1 MTAAKTVVRFALGGA
16 LLGAIVASLVVP
28 PVLSWY
34 NATGAIAPG
43 KPVETL
49 CNVPELIRYATRRLL
64 LGQVIGAAVGAAA
77 GLTLGTAYARRRR

>member
-1 MTAAKTVVRFALGGA
+1 MSTTKTLLTFALAGA
-16 LLGAIVASLVVP
+16 LLGATVASVVVP

-49 CNVPELIRYATRRLL
+49 CNVPELIRYATRRII
-64 LGQVIGAAVGAAA
+64 LGQVVGAGAGAVA
-77 GLTLGTAYARRRR
+77 GLALGVAWTRRRR

>member
-1 MTAAKTVVRFALGGA
+1 MGTAKTILTFALAGG
-16 LLGAIVASLVVP
+16 LLGAVVASVVVP

-49 CNVPELIRYATRRLL
+49 CNVPELIRYATRRLI
-64 LGQVIGAAVGAAA
+64 LGQVVGAGVGAAA
-77 GLTLGTAYARRRR
+77 GLALGAAWARRWR

>member
-1 MTAAKTVVRFALGGA
+1 MSVAKTLVTFALAGA
-16 LLGAIVASLVVP
+16 LVGAIGASVVVP

-43 KPVETL
+43 KSVETL

-64 LGQVIGAAVGAAA
+64 LGQMIGAGVGAAGA
-77 GLTLGTAYARRRR
+77 VALGVLYTRRRS

>member
-1 MTAAKTVVRFALGGA
+1 MGTAKTILTFALAGA
-16 LLGAIVASLVVP
+16 LLGAVVASVVVP

-49 CNVPELIRYATRRLL
+49 CNVPELIRYATRRLI
-64 LGQVIGAAVGAAA
+64 LGQVAGAGVGAAA
-77 GLTLGTAYARRRR
+77 GLALGAAWARRRR